1 MLSTLAE
8 TAPSAMA
15 SSVRS
20 ASGLASSPVKA
31 PVELP
36 PSASLALTTVA
47 AAAPTVSSSAQDRN
61 SPSPDHKAMAALL
74 VSGLK

>member
-1 MLSTLAE
+1 MLSTFAE

-20 ASGLASSPVKA
+20 ASGVASSPVI
-31 PVELP
+31 P
-36 PSASLALTTVA
+36 PGPASASFAPTAVPT
-47 AAAPTVSSSAQDRN
+47 AAPTISSRAQDRN
-61 SPSPDHKAMAALL
+61 SPVPDHQAIAVLL

>member
-20 ASGLASSPVKA
+20 ASGVASSEVMP
-31 PVELP
+31 PGP
-36 PSASLALTTVA
+36 PSALPGLTAVPT
-47 AAAPTVSSSAQDRN
+47 AAPTISSSAQDRN
-61 SPSPDHKAMAALL
+61 SPVPDHHAIPALL
-74 VSGLK
+74 ASGLK

>member
-1 MLSTLAE
+1 MLSTFAE

-20 ASGLASSPVKA
+20 ASGVASNPVM
-31 PVELP
+31 P
-36 PSASLALTTVA
+36 PGPASASPGLTAVPT
-47 AAAPTVSSSAQDRN
+47 AAPTISSTAQDMNR
-61 SPSPDHKAMAALL
+61 PVPDHQAMGAFG

>member
-20 ASGLASSPVKA
+20 ASGVASRLVIPPGPASALFA
-31 PVELP
+31 PTAVP
-36 PSASLALTTVA
+36 T
-47 AAAPTVSSSAQDRN
+47 AAPTTSSRAQDTN
-61 SPSPDHKAMAALL
+61 SPIPDHQAIAVRFA
-74 VSGLK
+74 SGLK